1 MGDFKSFLQTRGI
14 SKFITLIILMIILY
28 SIGSLIHILLF
39 TFLFAFLMGRL
50 QQIIT
55 KQLDKV
61 IKISPKIIL
70 IILYATVVTAL
81 GLVLYKYLPIITIQ
95 ISGLVMELKRF
106 FLNPPEG
113 EIISFIMSSI
123 TDIPLNLDNGTEKII
138 AYISGVSAKA
148 LQIMIAIIL
157 SLFLLLESE
166 KIGQFTSK
174 FKYGHFGSFFLNL
187 EEFGRKF
194 INSFGKVIEV
204 QFLIATTNAVITTI
218 GLYLLDFPQLIGL
231 SIMVFFLGL
240 IPVAGAIISLIPLS
254 MIGYNIGGF
263 TTVLLLLVM
272 IMVVHAIEAY
282 ILNPKFMSVK
292 TNLPTFF
299 TLTVLLLGEHFMGV
313 WGLIIGIPIFI
324 FILDM
329 LEIPDDVQI
338 EENKVNH

>member
-14 SKFITLIILMIILY
+14 SKFITLIILTIILY

-218 GLYLLDFPQLIGL
+218 G
-231 SIMVFFLGL
+231 V
-240 IPVAGAIISLIPLS
+240 
-254 MIGYNIGGF
+254 
-263 TTVLLLLVM
+263 
-272 IMVVHAIEAY
+272 
-282 ILNPKFMSVK
+282 
-292 TNLPTFF
+292 
-299 TLTVLLLGEHFMGV
+299 
-313 WGLIIGIPIFI
+313 
-324 FILDM
+324 
-329 LEIPDDVQI
+329 
-338 EENKVNH
+338 